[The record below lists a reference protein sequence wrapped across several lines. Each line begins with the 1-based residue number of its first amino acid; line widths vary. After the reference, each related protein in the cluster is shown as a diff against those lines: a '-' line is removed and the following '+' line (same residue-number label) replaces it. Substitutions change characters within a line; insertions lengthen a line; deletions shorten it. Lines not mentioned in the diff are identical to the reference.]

1 MQDNIA
7 KAYKPGLIEDKW
19 YKFWEKQGYFT
30 PKIEPEKKPFVV
42 IMPPLNVTGEIHMGH
57 ALAITIEDIFV
68 RWHRMK
74 GEPTLWLP
82 GTDHAGIATQ
92 IIIEK
97 QLAEQGINKNELS
110 REQFQEIAWKWT
122 NNIRENISRQSK
134 ILGASCDWSRECFTL
149 DEGPYKAVISS
160 FVNLY
165 KKGLIY
171 RGERIINWCPRCQ
184 TALSDLEVEHKS
196 TTGQLFYIHYHLA
209 EGNGFVTIATT
220 RPETLLGD
228 TAIAVNPED
237 KRYKGKIGKDV
248 ILPIVNRRIPIIA
261 DEAVDP
267 SFGSGALKIT
277 PAHDPVDF
285 EIGKRHGLPIINIMN
300 DDATINQSAI
310 NYAGLDRLVC
320 RDKIVTDLKNN
331 EQIEKIEPYL
341 HSVGYCGRCGTMIE
355 PRVSM
360 QWFVRTKPLAESAI
374 KVVKNG
380 EIKITPRHF
389 TKVYFDWMENI
400 KDWCIS
406 RQLWWGHR
414 IPVWYCSKCGQPTV
428 SESEPANCQHC
439 GMDELVQDPDVLDTW
454 FSSALWPHSTLGWP
468 DDTEDLRYFY
478 PTSVMETGYDILFFW
493 VARMIMM
500 SLENTGVIPFH
511 TVYLNGLI
519 RDEHGEKM
527 SKMRGNVI
535 DPVDA
540 INVIGVDALRFG
552 LTSGTT
558 SGNDISLGKDKLE
571 SSRNFVNKLWN
582 ASRFILQNLEKA
594 MPDGYEQSDMEE
606 STLSMA
612 FEDRWINSRLNR
624 LINNINELM
633 VDFKIGEAEQQLHD
647 FIWSEYCDWYIEF
660 VKTRL
665 RTEPIEMAALTNSA
679 LILEK
684 LLRLLHPFMP
694 FITEELWQK
703 LKYYLHDGNELPAS
717 IMIASYPIANNK
729 LIDEEAEQAVEAAIE
744 VIQSIRN
751 VRAEYKVIPSKFIEA
766 RLYAGDHKDNFTA
779 LSRVIAPLA
788 RVKPLAILS
797 RTERKTDN
805 AKSSVLVLKEAEI
818 VLPWDN
824 MLDIVAEKERLI
836 KEITTIQALI
846 DQLKRR
852 LADQV
857 FISKAPSQI
866 VDKERAKLLNLNNK
880 LERLL
885 TESSQLG

>member
-7 KAYKPGLIEDKW
+7 KAYKPGLIEDRW

-149 DEGPYKAVISS
+149 DEGPCKAVRSS

-184 TALSDLEVEHKS
+184 TALSDLEVEHKN
-196 TTGQLFYIHYHLA
+196 TTGQLFYIQYHLA
-209 EGNGFVTIATT
+209 EGNGFITIATT

-237 KRYKGKIGKDV
+237 KRYKDIIGKDV
-248 ILPIVNRRIPIIA
+248 ILPIVNRRIPVVA

-310 NYAGLDRLVC
+310 NYAGLDRLFC

-331 EQIEKIEPYL
+331 QQIEKIEPYM

-380 EIKITPRHF
+380 EVKITPKHF

-414 IPVWYCSKCGQPTV
+414 IPVWYCSKCGEPTV
-428 SESEPANCQHC
+428 SESEPSNCQHC
-439 GMDELVQDPDVLDTW
+439 GTDELVQDPDVLDTW

-535 DPVDA
+535 NPVDA
-540 INVIGVDALRFG
+540 INVIGVDALRFA

-582 ASRFILQNLEKA
+582 ASRFILQNLEKVI
-594 MPDGYEQSDMEE
+594 PDGYEQSDMEE

-624 LINNINELM
+624 LINNISELM

-665 RTEPIEMAALTNSA
+665 RLGHIEIAALTNSA
-679 LILEK
+679 IILEK

-703 LKYYLHDGNELPAS
+703 LKYYLPDGNKLPAS
-717 IMIASYPIANNK
+717 IMIAPYPIANNS

-751 VRAEYKVIPSKFIEA
+751 VRAEYKVTPSKFIEA
-766 RLYAGDHKDNFTA
+766 RLYAGDHKDNFIA

-824 MLDIVAEKERLI
+824 MVDIVAEKERLI

-852 LADQV
+852 LADKV
-857 FISKAPSQI
+857 FLSKAPSQI

-885 TESSQLG
+885 TEKSQLG